1 MSSNY
6 TVPKVQTGLKEGP
19 SHSSVTNGL
28 AGLTSH
34 LLLTT
39 RSSAAEARELLPPQT
54 QEVTHAQRKRK
65 QEERAA
71 PPVRD
76 HPSAHSVPTTAEG
89 TEVSDNRWPAAAGLT
104 PGQPHAA
111 QTI

>member
-54 QEVTHAQRKRK
+54 QEVTLMLRERENKRREQHPQLETIPQHTVSPPQQKAQR
-65 QEERAA
+65 
-71 PPVRD
+71 
-76 HPSAHSVPTTAEG
+76 
-89 TEVSDNRWPAAAGLT
+89 
-104 PGQPHAA
+104 
-111 QTI
+111 